1 MDAVLIQAL
10 QQVEDAIQAGLR
22 SGDSNELPTAA
33 VEFAQAA
40 FSLGMQTGHFRAV
53 LGKSY
58 PSSPEA
64 AAIMSMAARMN
75 EAIVVAFT
83 DEEEDEDEDED
94 EDEHPKQPDAFGYGY
109 SPPADE
115 DE

>member
-1 MDAVLIQAL
+1 
-10 QQVEDAIQAGLR
+10 
-22 SGDSNELPTAA
+22 
-33 VEFAQAA
+33 
-40 FSLGMQTGHFRAV
+40 V

-64 AAIMSMAARMN
+64 AAIMAMAARMN

-83 DEEEDEDEDED
+83 EEDEEEEEDEP
-94 EDEHPKQPDAFGYGY
+94 EHPKQPDAFSYGY

>member
-10 QQVEDAIQAGLR
+10 QQVEESIQAGLR
-22 SGDSNELPTAA
+22 SGDSNELPTSA

-58 PSSPEA
+58 PSSPES
-64 AAIMSMAARMN
+64 AAIMAMAARMN

-83 DEEEDEDEDED
+83 EEDEEEEEDEP
-94 EDEHPKQPDAFGYGY
+94 EHPKQPDAFSYGY